1 LIAVDGSKRKRLE
14 AAGWKV
20 GDVADFLGLTREEAE
35 LIEVKLALGDYM
47 RQLRRGRG
55 LTQAQVAELIG
66 SSQSR
71 VAKMEAA
78 DASVSIDLV
87 TRALFTLGAS
97 IEDAGR
103 VLTRTLGPANA
114 LPTEG
119 LMGAEAL
126 AEYIRT
132 PAAERFP
139 GDLDRRAFMRLPLEE
154 RRAAIRAQAKS
165 VAAQY
170 NADLDAEWLDAAL
183 GEGGAGDE

>member
-1 LIAVDGSKRKRLE
+1 MRAVDEAKRN
-14 AAGWKV
+14 
-20 GDVADFLGLTREEAE
+20 E

-47 RQLRRGRG
+47 RQIRRGRG

-87 TRALFTLGAS
+87 ARALFALGAS
-97 IEDAGR
+97 SEDAGR
-103 VLTRTLGPANA
+103 VLTRTLSPGNA
-114 LPTEG
+114 VATEG

-126 AEYIRT
+126 AEYIAMPT
-132 PAAERFP
+132 SERFP
-139 GDLDRRAFMRLPLEE
+139 GDLDRGAFMRLPLEE

-165 VAAQY
+165 VAEQY
-170 NADLDAEWLDAAL
+170 NADLDTEWLDAAL
-183 GEGGAGDE
+183 GDWGTGDE